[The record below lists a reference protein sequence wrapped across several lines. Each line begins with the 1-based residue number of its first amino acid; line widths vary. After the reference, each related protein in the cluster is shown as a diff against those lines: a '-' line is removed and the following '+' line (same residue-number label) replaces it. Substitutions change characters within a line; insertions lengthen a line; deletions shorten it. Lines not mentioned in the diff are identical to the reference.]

1 MKELDLSTI
10 ASQESFINYC
20 FQNNSE
26 DVLTWE
32 NWLKE
37 NSEYK
42 EQIAE
47 LKTSILLLPI
57 PASEKVIDH
66 DYQKLQNNI
75 AGLSSTTRTYKLW
88 PFISGMVAAVAIIIL
103 GVYLYKYKQDNNQQ
117 NQTNNFANDI
127 TPGKQGATLTLASG
141 KKIQLSNAANGQ
153 LAKESGVVITKTAT
167 GELIYE
173 IQDNTESSRST
184 NILSTA
190 KGETYQ
196 VVLPDGSKVWLN
208 AASTLKYPAKFTALK
223 QRRVQLDGEA
233 YFEIA
238 KDKLHPFIVET
249 DKQSVE
255 VLGTH
260 FNINSYQDEPDTKT
274 TLLEGSVKVA
284 TLSGRQSTFKQ
295 LQNSTVLKPG
305 EQSVLSGA
313 GKIDVMAID
322 VNKATAWKNG
332 KFVFEEENIESI
344 MRKLSRWYNV
354 EIIYQGDF
362 TNKTFVGSISRSD
375 NISKILD
382 KITFTQAVHF
392 KIEGRRIYVM
402 Q

>member
-1 MKELDLSTI
+1 MKDLDLITI
-10 ASQESFINYC
+10 TSQQSFINYC
-20 FQNNSE
+20 FQNSSE
-26 DVLTWE
+26 DVAYWE

-37 NSEYK
+37 NPEYK

-57 PASEKVIDH
+57 PASEKVIAH

-75 AGLSSTTRTYKLW
+75 AGIGQKTTTRKLTLW
-88 PFISGMVAAVAIIIL
+88 PIITGMVAAVAIIVVGI
-103 GVYLYKYKQDNNQQ
+103 YLYKYKLDNNQ
-117 NQTNNFANDI
+117 NQTSTYANDI

-141 KKIQLSNAANGQ
+141 KQIQLTNAANGE
-153 LAKESGVVITKTAT
+153 LAKESGVTITKTAT
-167 GELIYE
+167 GELIYQ
-173 IQDNTESSRST
+173 INDQTQASQNITNTL
-184 NILSTA
+184 NTA

-208 AASTLKYPAKFTALK
+208 AASKLTYPAKFTSLN
-223 QRRVQLDGEA
+223 QRKVQLDGEA

-238 KDKLHPFIVET
+238 KDKAHPFIVET
-249 DKQSVE
+249 YKQQVE

-260 FNINSYQDEPDTKT
+260 FNIYAYNDEATTKT

-284 TLSGRQSTFKQ
+284 PISTESTNSKTLH
-295 LQNSTVLKPG
+295 PD
-305 EQSVLSGA
+305 EQSSLNNSGILSISKVDA
-313 GKIDVMAID
+313 ANAI
-322 VNKATAWKNG
+322 AWKNG
-332 KFVFEEENIESI
+332 KFEFNEEDIESI

-354 EIIYQGDF
+354 EIIYQG
-362 TNKTFVGSISRSD
+362 NVSGKTFVGSISRSD

-382 KITFTQAVHF
+382 KITYTQAVHF

-402 Q
+402 P